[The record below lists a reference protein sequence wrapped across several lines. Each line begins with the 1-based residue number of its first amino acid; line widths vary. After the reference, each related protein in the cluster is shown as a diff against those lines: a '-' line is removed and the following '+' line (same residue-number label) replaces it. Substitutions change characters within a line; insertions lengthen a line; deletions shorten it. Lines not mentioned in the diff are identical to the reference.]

1 MINETVA
8 EMVSRELG
16 PRAVRELGL
25 ESPPSSAARPATP
38 QPSMVQF
45 RAIMRETRV
54 ELDALLREGKIDE
67 AEAYLRERRLEFVA
81 AGFEMRK
88 LNQAYFAFYGSY
100 GDAAAGVNPIP
111 RQLGW
116 LRAASGSPGEFLRRV
131 GQLTSAEDLARA
143 VGE

>member
-1 MINETVA
+1 M
-8 EMVSRELG
+8 
-16 PRAVRELGL
+16 
-25 ESPPSSAARPATP
+25 
-38 QPSMVQF
+38 
-45 RAIMRETRV
+45 
-54 ELDALLREGKIDE
+54 
-67 AEAYLRERRLEFVA
+67 A
-81 AGFEMRK
+81 AGFQIRK